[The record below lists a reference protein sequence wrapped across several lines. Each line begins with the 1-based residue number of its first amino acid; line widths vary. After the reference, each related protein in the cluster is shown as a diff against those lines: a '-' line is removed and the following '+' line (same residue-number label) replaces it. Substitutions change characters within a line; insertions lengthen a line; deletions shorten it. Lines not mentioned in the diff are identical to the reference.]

1 MSTLDGRSG
10 SLEKNSISSK
20 GTHGEDGHLGGLM
33 RTEIVQAEI
42 KIVKESTEFVS
53 VTDFK
58 CEKTMGGMSF
68 GEKANPFEGT
78 EEEWK
83 EDQRDKSY
91 S

>member
-1 MSTLDGRSG
+1 M
-10 SLEKNSISSK
+10 
-20 GTHGEDGHLGGLM
+20 
-33 RTEIVQAEI
+33 
-42 KIVKESTEFVS
+42 KESTEFVS